1 MILHTINTVNSLYGR
16 IRTSRGQ
23 SQWLITR
30 DLWVNPFELV
40 ANGTQ
45 TPNYPAIRPRKRNR
59 MALYYINRKNW
70 HFLFTKMPFH
80 HFPPLFK
87 TKKNPIFAAVGHWHL
102 HISKGARSQWGDA
115 HLLEKGFSSMMSK
128 WSNKHPPENHKNR
141 FGKET
146 SSKSSPS
153 SWRCTSLN
161 LIICTCLKF
170 FSCNLHD
177 LKNLKNLTPNGC
189 FRK

>member
-1 MILHTINTVNSLYGR
+1 MYAHPVIYIYVNCYIYVCHWVILHTINTVNSLYGR

-87 TKKNPIFAAVGHWHL
+87 KQKKSNLCSCRTLASSHLQRRSLSVG
-102 HISKGARSQWGDA
+102 RC
-115 HLLEKGFSSMMSK
+115 
-128 WSNKHPPENHKNR
+128 PPSGE
-141 FGKET
+141 
-146 SSKSSPS
+146 
-153 SWRCTSLN
+153 
-161 LIICTCLKF
+161 
-170 FSCNLHD
+170 
-177 LKNLKNLTPNGC
+177 GC
-189 FRK
+189 FIHDVKVVK